1 MLLSFSFPK
10 TKAIKPFKLFYDLM
24 KNKNYTQ
31 TLFAS
36 PCMQQCHKF
45 SGHSRCP
52 LKQDVPYWS
61 TPARDLQNALF
72 YLISFFLMPF
82 QLLRQSLSKLTR
94 HCE

>member
-36 PCMQQCHKF
+36 PCMQ
-45 SGHSRCP
+45 
-52 LKQDVPYWS
+52 
-61 TPARDLQNALF
+61 
-72 YLISFFLMPF
+72 
-82 QLLRQSLSKLTR
+82 
-94 HCE
+94 